1 MSAATRKKQKP
12 ETGDTDT
19 GQNALRTRLLLA
31 ALPDVAFDG
40 WHAGL
45 LESAAR
51 RAGINEDI
59 AEALFPNGA
68 RGLALYLSTW
78 ADEEMRQRLAREK
91 MDDLRVRDRVARG
104 VEIRLDIIAPW
115 KQAVST
121 GLCYLGTPPGGL
133 LLPTQVWRSADIIW
147 QAAGDTATDYNRYT
161 KRLLLSG
168 VLSATILFW
177 LGDDSPQHQD
187 TRAFLAR
194 RIDEA
199 LKIGKTAGG
208 AVDKIK
214 RGIGSVT
221 KRRKRA

>member
-1 MSAATRKKQKP
+1 MPAAARKKQKP
-12 ETGDTDT
+12 ATGADDRA
-19 GQNALRTRLLLA
+19 NNDLRSRLLLA

-40 WHAGL
+40 WHPAL
-45 LESAAR
+45 LTDAAR
-51 RAGINEDI
+51 RAGISEDD
-59 AEALFPNGA
+59 AEALFPDGT

-78 ADEEMRQRLAREK
+78 ADEEMRKRLAREK
-91 MDDLRVRDRVARG
+91 MDGLRVRDRVARG
-104 VEIRLDIIAPW
+104 VEIRLDILAPW
-115 KQAVST
+115 KQAVSS
-121 GLCYLGTPPGGL
+121 GLCYLGTPPGGV

-168 VLSATILFW
+168 VLSATVLFW

-199 LKIGKTAGG
+199 LKLGKTAGG

-214 RGIGSVT
+214 RGIDQVT
-221 KRRKRA
+221 RRRKNA